1 MTSGAD
7 KYPSNQETQSLGNL
21 ASEFGATARMEILY
35 VPGAVFAHSVVS
47 DEHHRDHEE
56 PATQDGLV
64 GMEISYVPGSVFAHS
79 VGSDEH
85 HSDHEEI
92 ANRNASVGDDDV
104 VMGDDL

>member
-7 KYPSNQETQSLGNL
+7 EYPSNQETRSLEHL
-21 ASEFGATARMEILY
+21 ASEIGATARMEISY
-35 VPGAVFAHSVVS
+35 VPGSLFSHSVVS
-47 DEHHRDHEE
+47 DKHHRDHEE
-56 PATQDGLV
+56 PATRDALV

-85 HSDHEEI
+85 HSDHEET
-92 ANRNASVGDDDV
+92 ANQDALEGEDDV